1 MYYDQIKN
9 LACDIH
15 LAHSWNK
22 FKTLINLL
30 VIFSKHSSI
39 EKQTTNLKKKI
50 VVSSVFKSPIFTYK
64 F

>member
-15 LAHSWNK
+15 LAHSWNT
-22 FKTLINLL
+22 FKTLINFL

-39 EKQTTNLKKKI
+39 EKQTTNLKKK
-50 VVSSVFKSPIFTYK
+50 
-64 F
+64 